1 MITVHKRDTTEDVVS
16 QAEMAAA
23 GEQHAKMAGPLRVV
37 LVGAGHRTMLYARY
51 AKEQPEEMTVVAVVD
66 PDPVRRAQAVE
77 EHAIPEAHQYAQIAD
92 LPAAGG
98 LADAA
103 INGTMDSI
111 HVATTTELLHKGYD
125 VLLEKPI
132 ATSAEELTELHQVA
146 QETGRRVQICH
157 VLRHAPFYHAIK
169 QAVRDGSIGQ
179 VINAQ
184 LAENVSYDH
193 MSISYVRGTY
203 AEASRAG
210 SSMLLAKSSHDLD
223 LMAWLLSG
231 NRPVRATSSGSRMFF
246 VPEQAPEGAGQRCVV
261 DCAIESTCAYSAKRH
276 YVDNGWWSFYA
287 WQGLE
292 GVTLHPSREQML
304 ESLRT
309 DNPYGRCVWHGDAD
323 IVDHQ
328 VVAVEFE
335 DGATGS
341 LSMIGNAA
349 QSSRTI
355 HLIGTKGEL
364 FGTMQ
369 DGSFTLR
376 QIVSTG
382 SERNTSTVVE
392 VGGGTHMHGGGD
404 LRLVADFVN
413 VLRGNEP
420 SISTTALEDSIN
432 GHMIGF
438 AAERGRLDGRWV
450 TIEEMQHAPA

>member
-1 MITVHKRDTTEDVVS
+1 MKQAGTVSVDHQ
-16 QAEMAAA
+16 QAIS
-23 GEQHAKMAGPLRVV
+23 GGSLRVV
-37 LVGAGHRTMLYARY
+37 LVGAGHRTLQYARY
-51 AKEQPEEMTVVAVVD
+51 AKAEPDQMRVVAVVD
-66 PDPVRRAQAVE
+66 PDPVRRAQAVA
-77 EHAIPEAHQYAQIAD
+77 EHAIPEAYQYKQIAD
-92 LPAAGG
+92 LPVAGG

-111 HVATTTELLHKGYD
+111 HVATTTELLRKGYD

-132 ATSAEELTELHQVA
+132 ATSAEELAELHEVA
-146 QETGRRVQICH
+146 EETGRAVQICH
-157 VLRHAPFYHAIK
+157 VLRHAPFYQAIK
-169 QAVRDGSIGQ
+169 QAVYDGSIGQ

-193 MSISYVRGTY
+193 MAVSYVRGTY

-210 SSMLLAKSSHDLD
+210 STMLLAKSSHDLD
-223 LMAWLLSG
+223 LLAWLLSG
-231 NRPVRATSSGSRMFF
+231 NPPVRATSSGNRMFF
-246 VPEQAPEGAGQRCVV
+246 VPEQAPPGAGQRCLV
-261 DCAIESTCAYSAKRH
+261 DCAIESTCAYSARRH

-287 WQGLE
+287 WQSLE
-292 GVTLHPSREQML
+292 GITLHPSREQML

-309 DNPYGRCVWHGDAD
+309 DNPYGRCVWNNESD

-376 QIVSTG
+376 QIVNTG
-382 SERNTSTVVE
+382 SERNVSRTVE
-392 VGGGTHMHGGGD
+392 VGEGAQMHGGGD

-432 GHMIGF
+432 GHMVGF
-438 AAERGRLDGRWV
+438 AAERGRLEGRWV
-450 TIEEMQHAPA
+450 NLEEMRRVPA

>member
-1 MITVHKRDTTEDVVS
+1 MSQTEN
-16 QAEMAAA
+16 AAA
-23 GEQHAKMAGPLRVV
+23 DQQTRKGAPLRVV

-51 AKEQPEEMTVVAVVD
+51 AKEEPDKMTVVAVVD
-66 PDPVRRAQAVE
+66 PDPGRRARAAE
-77 EHAIPEAHQYAQIAD
+77 EHDIPKARLYRQIAD
-92 LPAAGG
+92 LPTAKD

-111 HVATTTELLHKGYD
+111 HVATTIELLHKGYD

-132 ATSAEELTELHQVA
+132 ATNAEDLAELHQVA
-146 QETGRRVQICH
+146 DETGRRVQVCH

-169 QAVRDGSIGQ
+169 QAVHAGSIGQ

-193 MSISYVRGTY
+193 MSVSYVRGTY

-231 NRPVRATSSGSRMFF
+231 NRPVRATSSGNRMFF

-261 DCAIESTCAYSAKRH
+261 DCAIESSCAYSAKRH

-287 WQGLE
+287 WQSLE
-292 GVTLHPSREQML
+292 GETLDPSREQML
-304 ESLRT
+304 ESLRI
-309 DNPYGRCVWHGDAD
+309 DNPYGRCVWHAEAD

-349 QSSRTI
+349 RSSRTI

-369 DGSFTLR
+369 DGNFTLR
-376 QIVSTG
+376 EIVNTG
-382 SERNTSTVVE
+382 RSGAE
-392 VGGGTHMHGGGD
+392 HQQGD
-404 LRLVADFVN
+404 RRRR
-413 VLRGNEP
+413 RG
-420 SISTTALEDSIN
+420 A
-432 GHMIGF
+432 H
-438 AAERGRLDGRWV
+438 ARRGRS
-450 TIEEMQHAPA
+450 PARRGLRQRAAR